1 MSASHCASN
10 LEIHRGS
17 SVFGVDSHLVT
28 KHMVEMES
36 SENKVVD
43 ATRVRPCHTVLVSE
57 VKALKTEL
65 NLLKR
70 SLDEEKEARKFGDSL
85 SGEAILQLQT
95 ALELDLTQHL
105 TSENK
110 LRQHFEAEIS
120 WETSNFKETLENTL
134 SQNNVVSKD
143 LRAFRVEL
151 DREFRSQFEQF
162 DRRFQEAQHKF
173 KNLTNAVLSTSIHEF
188 EIMQKVS
195 DERVKCQLEGVVKP
209 HNLPMFEEQTDSA
222 DDGAVDVVDP
232 TMKESVRRR
241 IARWEVRG
249 TRDQDTVVEQTVSVN
264 EKETSYSWDL
274 LKTFDQDMIIDQTD
288 CASCA
293 SEEEMHCF
301 VGNLVST

>member
-1 MSASHCASN
+1 MSASHCVSD
-10 LEIHRGS
+10 LEIHRGL
-17 SVFGVDSHLVT
+17 SVFGVDSDLIT

-36 SENKVVD
+36 SEDKVVD
-43 ATRVRPCHTVLVSE
+43 ATRARLCHTVVLSE
-57 VKALKTEL
+57 VKALKTEV

-120 WETSNFKETLENTL
+120 QETSNFKETLEKTL
-134 SQNNVVSKD
+134 SQNDIVSKD

-162 DRRFQEAQHKF
+162 DRRFQEAQYKF
-173 KNLTNAVLSTSIHEF
+173 KNLTNAVLSTNIHES
-188 EIMQKVS
+188 EIMRKVS
-195 DERVKCQLEGVVKP
+195 DERVECQLEGVVKP
-209 HNLPMFEEQTDSA
+209 PNLPMFEEQTDSA

-232 TMKESVRRR
+232 TSKENVRSR

-249 TRDQDTVVEQTVSVN
+249 TRDQDAVVERTGSVL
-264 EKETSYSWDL
+264 EKETSCSWGL
-274 LKTFDQDMIIDQTD
+274 LKTFDQDMIIEQTD
-288 CASCA
+288 CASQ
-293 SEEEMHCF
+293 EEMHCF
-301 VGNLVST
+301 VGNLIST

>member
-1 MSASHCASN
+1 VAPSP
-10 LEIHRGS
+10 
-17 SVFGVDSHLVT
+17 HLKT
-28 KHMVEMES
+28 AAIS
-36 SENKVVD
+36 G
-43 ATRVRPCHTVLVSE
+43 LLSE
-57 VKALKTEL
+57 VKGLKTEG
-65 NLLKR
+65 NLWKR

-120 WETSNFKETLENTL
+120 QETLEKTL
-134 SQNNVVSKD
+134 SQNDIVSKD

-162 DRRFQEAQHKF
+162 DRRFQEAQYKF
-173 KNLTNAVLSTSIHEF
+173 KNLTNAVLSTNIHES
-188 EIMQKVS
+188 EIIRKVS
-195 DERVKCQLEGVVKP
+195 DEHVECQLEGVVKP

-232 TMKESVRRR
+232 TSKENVRRR

-249 TRDQDTVVEQTVSVN
+249 TRDQDAVVERTGSVL
-264 EKETSYSWDL
+264 EKETSCSWGL
-274 LKTFDQDMIIDQTD
+274 LKTFDQDMIIEQTD
-288 CASCA
+288 SALEDAKCC
-293 SEEEMHCF
+293 EVTIMM
-301 VGNLVST
+301 

>member
-1 MSASHCASN
+1 MSASHCVSD
-10 LEIHRGS
+10 LEIHRGL
-17 SVFGVDSHLVT
+17 SVFGVDSDLIT

-36 SENKVVD
+36 SEDKVVD
-43 ATRVRPCHTVLVSE
+43 ARRARLCHTVLLSE
-57 VKALKTEL
+57 VKALKTEV

-120 WETSNFKETLENTL
+120 QETSNFKETLEKTL
-134 SQNNVVSKD
+134 SQNDIVSKD

-162 DRRFQEAQHKF
+162 DRRFQEAQYKF
-173 KNLTNAVLSTSIHEF
+173 KNLTNAVLSTNIHES
-188 EIMQKVS
+188 EIMRKVS
-195 DERVKCQLEGVVKP
+195 DERVECQLEGVVKP

-232 TMKESVRRR
+232 TSKENVRSR

-249 TRDQDTVVEQTVSVN
+249 TRDQDAVVERTGSVL
-264 EKETSYSWDL
+264 EKETSCSWGL
-274 LKTFDQDMIIDQTD
+274 LKTFDQDMIIEQTD
-288 CASCA
+288 CASQ
-293 SEEEMHCF
+293 EEMHCF
-301 VGNLVST
+301 VGNLIST

>member
-1 MSASHCASN
+1 VSD
-10 LEIHRGS
+10 LEIHRGL
-17 SVFGVDSHLVT
+17 SVFGVDSDLIT

-36 SENKVVD
+36 SEDKVVD
-43 ATRVRPCHTVLVSE
+43 ATRARLCHTVLLSE
-57 VKALKTEL
+57 VKALKTEV

-120 WETSNFKETLENTL
+120 QETSNFKETLEKTL
-134 SQNNVVSKD
+134 SQNDIVSKD

-151 DREFRSQFEQF
+151 DREFRSQFAQF
-162 DRRFQEAQHKF
+162 DRRFQEAQYKF
-173 KNLTNAVLSTSIHEF
+173 KNLTNAVLSTNIHES

-195 DERVKCQLEGVVKP
+195 DERVECQLEGVVKP

-232 TMKESVRRR
+232 TSKENVRRR

-249 TRDQDTVVEQTVSVN
+249 TRDQDAVVERTGSVL
-264 EKETSYSWDL
+264 EKETSCSWGL
-274 LKTFDQDMIIDQTD
+274 LKTFDQDMIIEQTD
-288 CASCA
+288 CASQ
-293 SEEEMHCF
+293 EEMHCF
-301 VGNLVST
+301 VGNLIST

>member
-1 MSASHCASN
+1 VSD
-10 LEIHRGS
+10 LEIHRGL
-17 SVFGVDSHLVT
+17 SVFGVDSDLIT

-36 SENKVVD
+36 SEDKVVD
-43 ATRVRPCHTVLVSE
+43 ATRARLCHTVLLSE
-57 VKALKTEL
+57 VKALKTEV

-120 WETSNFKETLENTL
+120 QETSNFKETLEKTL
-134 SQNNVVSKD
+134 SQNDIVSKD

-162 DRRFQEAQHKF
+162 DRRFQEAQYKF
-173 KNLTNAVLSTSIHEF
+173 KNLTNAVLSTNIQES
-188 EIMQKVS
+188 EIMRKVS
-195 DERVKCQLEGVVKP
+195 DERVECPLEGVVKP

-232 TMKESVRRR
+232 TSTENVRRR

-249 TRDQDTVVEQTVSVN
+249 TRDQDAVVEHTGSVL
-264 EKETSYSWDL
+264 EKETSCVWGL
-274 LKTFDQDMIIDQTD
+274 LKTFDQDMIIEQTD
-288 CASCA
+288 CASH
-293 SEEEMHCF
+293 EEIHCF
-301 VGNLVST
+301 VGNLIST

>member
-1 MSASHCASN
+1 VSD
-10 LEIHRGS
+10 LEIHRGL
-17 SVFGVDSHLVT
+17 SVFGVDSDLIT

-36 SENKVVD
+36 SEDKVVD
-43 ATRVRPCHTVLVSE
+43 ARRARLCHTVLLSE
-57 VKALKTEL
+57 VKALKTEV

-120 WETSNFKETLENTL
+120 QETSNFKETLEKTL
-134 SQNNVVSKD
+134 SQNDIVSKD

-162 DRRFQEAQHKF
+162 DRRFQEAQYKF
-173 KNLTNAVLSTSIHEF
+173 KNLTNAVLSTNIHES
-188 EIMQKVS
+188 EIMRKVS
-195 DERVKCQLEGVVKP
+195 DERVECQLEGVVKP

-232 TMKESVRRR
+232 TSKENVRSR

-249 TRDQDTVVEQTVSVN
+249 TRDQDAVVERTGSVL
-264 EKETSYSWDL
+264 EKETFCSWGL
-274 LKTFDQDMIIDQTD
+274 LKTFDQDMIIEQTD
-288 CASCA
+288 CASQ
-293 SEEEMHCF
+293 EEMHCF
-301 VGNLVST
+301 VGNLIST